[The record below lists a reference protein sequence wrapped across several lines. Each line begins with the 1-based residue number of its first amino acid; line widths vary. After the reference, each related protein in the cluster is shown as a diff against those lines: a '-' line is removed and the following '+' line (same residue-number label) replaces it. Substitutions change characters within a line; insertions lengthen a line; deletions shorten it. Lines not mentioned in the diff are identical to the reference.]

1 MSEYTE
7 VELPFL
13 QQLAA
18 QGWTVVDQGCAA
30 IPQDPATSLRTS
42 FREWLLPGVFD
53 AAVRRINTLP
63 NGKPWLTD
71 RQLGDLRGQ
80 LTRQPNR
87 TLLEANEAIQAVLF
101 KAQVDVNEATG
112 EADPVVQLIDFARPE
127 NNSFH
132 AINQFRVDTPGCV
145 RAFILPDIVLL
156 VNGIP
161 LCVVECKKGSE
172 TCANPMAEAFVQ
184 LQRYMNKRPDTAAA
198 GLREG
203 EPRLFHS
210 NLLLIRSCGLE
221 ADYGTI
227 TSSEEHFY
235 DWKTLYPQDDSGLE
249 GMNAQQR
256 LVAGLLNRH
265 NLLQILRTSTVLMD
279 TDSGP
284 RIKVVCRYQQY
295 RAAAKILQR
304 LRTGTTS
311 AESSP
316 STARPRVTAT
326 QIMATFKLVESL
338 AA

>member
-161 LCVVECKKGSE
+161 LCVVE
-172 TCANPMAEAFVQ
+172 
-184 LQRYMNKRPDTAAA
+184 
-198 GLREG
+198 
-203 EPRLFHS
+203 
-210 NLLLIRSCGLE
+210 
-221 ADYGTI
+221 
-227 TSSEEHFY
+227 
-235 DWKTLYPQDDSGLE
+235 
-249 GMNAQQR
+249 
-256 LVAGLLNRH
+256 
-265 NLLQILRTSTVLMD
+265 
-279 TDSGP
+279 
-284 RIKVVCRYQQY
+284 
-295 RAAAKILQR
+295 
-304 LRTGTTS
+304 
-311 AESSP
+311 
-316 STARPRVTAT
+316 
-326 QIMATFKLVESL
+326 
-338 AA
+338 